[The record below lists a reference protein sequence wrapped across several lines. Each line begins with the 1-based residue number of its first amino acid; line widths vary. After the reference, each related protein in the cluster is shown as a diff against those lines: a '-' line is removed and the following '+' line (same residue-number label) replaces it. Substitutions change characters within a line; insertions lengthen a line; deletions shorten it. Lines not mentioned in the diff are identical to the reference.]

1 MRRAM
6 IVCHSQTEAL
16 KCARL
21 LEGAGV
27 GGTLRKPPREK
38 RDNSCAWGV
47 RIRVDDLTTAQ
58 RRMREKNFLPTRIY
72 EFDDGAERGG
82 RI

>member
-16 KCARL
+16 KCVRL

-27 GGTLRKPPREK
+27 GGTLRKPPRDK
-38 RDNSCAWGV
+38 IDNSCAWGV
-47 RIRVDDLTTAQ
+47 RIRAGDLFNAR
-58 RRMREKNFLPTRIY
+58 RRMQEKNFCPSRIY
-72 EFDDGAERGG
+72 EYDDMCDRRGL
-82 RI
+82 